1 MSRLEPGKGVYAVN
15 GEGAEEFIPAD
26 TIVYAMGMRPNT
38 QTVEALRDACLDTV
52 CVGDC
57 VRPGRPVRPWRRAT
71 GRRSIWPDPPSP
83 LPLTT
88 VGNWIIIAAKMGV
101 YTSLRR
107 CPPCSVSL
115 PSACGGIAPWPCS
128 GLGACAA
135 LTGTVLIRGKLAIH
149 FDGAG
154 IPTVLPRNGYCGA
167 YLPWPSSPCSPP
179 PASPKSPPWGSS
191 PSRRRRQRPGPAWL
205 VTAFSLV
212 DVLLVAYHLFPYA
225 AVQAVGFALIVG
237 TLPLFLLTA
246 FVRNRRSGQ
255 PS

>member
-1 MSRLEPGKGVYAVN
+1 MFRLPPIRLWRN
-15 GEGAEEFIPAD
+15 CSL
-26 TIVYAMGMRPNT
+26 
-38 QTVEALRDACLDTV
+38 ALF
-52 CVGDC
+52 
-57 VRPGRPVRPWRRAT
+57 
-71 GRRSIWPDPPSP
+71 
-83 LPLTT
+83 
-88 VGNWIIIAAKMGV
+88 
-101 YTSLRR
+101 
-107 CPPCSVSL
+107 
-115 PSACGGIAPWPCS
+115 

-135 LTGTVLIRGKLAIH
+135 LTGTGLIRGKLAIH

-154 IPTVLPRNGYCGA
+154 IPNGFAEKWVLWGLLAMAFFSLFTSASFSKKPALGQFS
-167 YLPWPSSPCSPP
+167 LSPET
-179 PASPKSPPWGSS
+179 GSALS
-191 PSRRRRQRPGPAWL
+191 AWL

>member
-1 MSRLEPGKGVYAVN
+1 MFRLPPIRLWRN
-15 GEGAEEFIPAD
+15 CSL
-26 TIVYAMGMRPNT
+26 
-38 QTVEALRDACLDTV
+38 ALF
-52 CVGDC
+52 
-57 VRPGRPVRPWRRAT
+57 
-71 GRRSIWPDPPSP
+71 
-83 LPLTT
+83 
-88 VGNWIIIAAKMGV
+88 
-101 YTSLRR
+101 
-107 CPPCSVSL
+107 
-115 PSACGGIAPWPCS
+115 

-154 IPTVLPRNGYCGA
+154 IPNGFAEKWVLWGLLAMAFFSLFTSGQFS
-167 YLPWPSSPCSPP
+167 LSPET
-179 PASPKSPPWGSS
+179 GSALS
-191 PSRRRRQRPGPAWL
+191 AWL